1 MVEVPYTR
9 TIEHKHFNN
18 TGQAGTIIT
27 REYPRKY
34 NGHNEAFYTV
44 NDVRNTLLYERY
56 RKVAKLKFPTMIFC
70 GRLGDYKYYDMDD
83 AIKRALLL

>member
-1 MVEVPYTR
+1 MNNNAEIKEAYGTFNIPLRVETLVPDTTYSL
-9 TIEHKHFNN
+9 IVS
-18 TGQAGTIIT
+18 
-27 REYPRKY
+27 
-34 NGHNEAFYTV
+34 AFYTV